1 MEELT
6 VQYGL
11 NLVNHG
17 SVATFITSRASSII
31 DLTICSYGLINKIH
45 DWSVNLNYQSSDHRR
60 LEFKLK
66 QVGLAE
72 GKISFALKKA
82 DWNLFS
88 YKLEQLTTSAH
99 VQIWTPEILDQHVSR
114 LNDNI

>member
-1 MEELT
+1 MEESI

-11 NLVNHG
+11 NLVNRG
-17 SVATFITSRASSII
+17 SVVTFKTSRASSII
-31 DLTICSYGLINKIH
+31 DLTICSSGLINKIH

-72 GKISFALKKA
+72 GKTNFALKKA
-82 DWNLFS
+82 DWDLFS
-88 YKLEQLTTSAH
+88 YKLEQITTSAH
-99 VQIWTPEILDQHVSR
+99 VPIWTPEILDQHV
-114 LNDNI
+114 